1 MSDRPIVKVIVLGSS
16 NVGKTAL
23 MKRYTT
29 GKFSDVRRATVGA
42 DFMTKVMTLN
52 DTEIIVQVWDTAG
65 QEKFHQGTIGTP
77 FYRGA
82 DGCLLV
88 YDVTN
93 EKSFE
98 QLELW
103 RDEVFRRIDKSS
115 YFPLV
120 VVGNKIDLRTPDSI
134 IDQSSVIEWCRE
146 NAYGHIETSA
156 KDDLGVEAA
165 MQAVVALALEQRRS
179 SVSVNDAA
187 QGDRFVLDDKYTPV
201 NKGKCC

>member
-29 GKFSDVRRATVGA
+29 GKFNDVRRATVGA

-65 QEKFHQGTIGTP
+65 QEKFHQGTIGAP

-88 YDVTN
+88 
-93 EKSFE
+93 
-98 QLELW
+98 
-103 RDEVFRRIDKSS
+103 
-115 YFPLV
+115 
-120 VVGNKIDLRTPDSI
+120 
-134 IDQSSVIEWCRE
+134 
-146 NAYGHIETSA
+146 
-156 KDDLGVEAA
+156 
-165 MQAVVALALEQRRS
+165 
-179 SVSVNDAA
+179 
-187 QGDRFVLDDKYTPV
+187 
-201 NKGKCC
+201 